1 MNTYDLVLVG
11 AISKDR
17 NVVMGQEEAMYG
29 GGSYIGAFAAANSGF
44 RVAVVTKLAEED
56 FQSLELF
63 KKTGID
69 VFPNTSSRT
78 TSIKNVYTTPDMDRR
93 TCSMISMADPFCPED
108 FPEDMQAKTYQ
119 IAALI
124 AGEVPLEVVK
134 YLAGK
139 GKVGLD
145 AQGFVRTAEGNE
157 LVSRDWPGKAEVFQY
172 VDFLKTDAAEAEV
185 LTGKTN
191 REKAIYA
198 LAEMGV
204 KEIILTHSSEVMA
217 YADGKI
223 CTASFQARNL
233 SGRTGRGDTCF
244 ASYLTQRLSK
254 APEESL
260 RFAAALTSLKMEAPG
275 PFQGSLKDIDNYLV
289 SIHK

>member
-1 MNTYDLVLVG
+1 MKTYDLVLVG

-56 FQSLELF
+56 SRSLEPF
-63 KKTGID
+63 KKAGID
-69 VFPNTSSRT
+69 VFPNMSSQT

-93 TCSMISMADPFCPED
+93 TCYMISMADPFCPED
-108 FPEDMQAKTYQ
+108 FPKDMQAHVYQ

-134 YLAGK
+134 FLAGK

-145 AQGFVRTAEGNE
+145 AQGFVRTTKGNE
-157 LVSRDWPGKAEVFQY
+157 LVSRDWQEKKEAFRY
-172 VDFLKTDAAEAEV
+172 LDFLKTDAAEAEI
-185 LTGKTN
+185 LTGKTD
-191 REKAIYA
+191 REEAIYA
-198 LAEMGV
+198 LAEMGA
-204 KEIILTHSSEVMA
+204 KEIVLTHSSEVMA
-217 YADGKI
+217 YADGNVY
-223 CTASFQARNL
+223 TAPFRARNL

-254 APEESL
+254 EPEESL
-260 RFAAALTSLKMEAPG
+260 RFAAALTSLKMEVPG
-275 PFQGSLKDIDNYLV
+275 PFCGKPEDVEALLREYQ
-289 SIHK
+289 

>member
-17 NVVMGQEEAMYG
+17 NVVMGQEEVMYG
-29 GGSYIGAFAAANSGF
+29 GGSYMGAYAAAHSGF
-44 RVAVVTKLAEED
+44 TVAVVTKLAKED
-56 FQSLELF
+56 FSSLEPF
-63 KKTGID
+63 RETGIT

-78 TSIKNVYTTPDMDRR
+78 TSIKNVYITPDMDRR
-93 TCSMISMADPFCPED
+93 TCYMISMADPFRPED
-108 FPEDMQAKTYQ
+108 FPKDLKAKVYQ

-124 AGEVPLEVVK
+124 AGEVPLEVVR

-139 GKVGLD
+139 AKVGLD
-145 AQGFVRTAEGNE
+145 AQGFVRTAVGND
-157 LVSRDWPGKAEVFQY
+157 LVSKDWPEKREAFQY
-172 VDFLKTDAAEAEV
+172 IDFLKTDAAEAEI

-191 REKAIYA
+191 REEAIYA
-198 LAEMGV
+198 LAGMGA

-223 CTASFQARNL
+223 YTAPFTARNL

-254 APEESL
+254 KPEEAL
-260 RFAAALTSLKMEAPG
+260 KFAAALTSLKMEVPG
-275 PFQGSLKDIDNYLV
+275 PFQGNLKDIEAFLLGDGE
-289 SIHK
+289 